1 MNCESEVSA
10 ALGEGGSERFT
21 GGGGGG
27 EKKEEKQTLPLST
40 HCQLLWLPK
49 DLQAGPLHCVDS
61 ADLKCKCWRARDA
74 VHTFPFHKRQ
84 VGHTGTTAEKI
95 NKQSGRLFHLN
106 K

>member
-1 MNCESEVSA
+1 MLAVETA
-10 ALGEGGSERFT
+10 FRKKKIQK
-21 GGGGGG
+21 
-27 EKKEEKQTLPLST
+27 KKEEKQTLPLST